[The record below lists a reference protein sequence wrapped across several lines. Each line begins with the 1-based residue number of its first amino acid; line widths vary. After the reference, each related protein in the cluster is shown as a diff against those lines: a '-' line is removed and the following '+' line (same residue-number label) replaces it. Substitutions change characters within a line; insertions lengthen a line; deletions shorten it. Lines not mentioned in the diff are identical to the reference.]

1 MGKPPLVLP
10 SRRVSTTTRLFSPM
24 AEDDNDSS
32 VVVLTDAETVIKLL
46 REQSSLPRSSL
57 VIMGPVNASS

>member
-1 MGKPPLVLP
+1 
-10 SRRVSTTTRLFSPM
+10 M

-57 VIMGPVNASS
+57 VIMGPANASS